1 MYHNVPYLLIARICS
16 VFLFV
21 LCVILKVL
29 GTIELSLFNFGYSL
43 SARKREKRAA
53 AHLWYSVGILGAI
66 IVFVFYFFGVISFF
80 LHVFSTVNPPK
91 CTSVNASVAIQLPSL
106 RNIYQAK
113 ELAHSPWS
121 CSGNPLGTLLFQNQK
136 IYLNSNL
143 LRQILH
149 FQSYISILHGGGSL
163 LFTFSITLYFKQC
176 IKVLFPCISM
186 ENTYTMPKK
195 NFLPE
200 SSTVC

>member
-1 MYHNVPYLLIARICS
+1 MSATTLGPQVCKVLPKRKLKLRQKLLTVNDWVLKSLVVCMYHNVPYLLIARICS

-91 CTSVNASVAIQLPSL
+91 CTSVNASVARYIV
-106 RNIYQAK
+106 AVTEK
-113 ELAHSPWS
+113 
-121 CSGNPLGTLLFQNQK
+121 
-136 IYLNSNL
+136 YLQGQ
-143 LRQILH
+143 RTR
-149 FQSYISILHGGGSL
+149 
-163 LFTFSITLYFKQC
+163 TFSLE
-176 IKVLFPCISM
+176 LFWESIG
-186 ENTYTMPKK
+186 
-195 NFLPE
+195 NFAFPE
-200 SSTVC
+200 LEDLS

>member
-29 GTIELSLFNFGYSL
+29 GTIKLSLFNFGYSL
-43 SARKREKRAA
+43 LARKREKRAA

-113 ELAHSPWS
+113 ELAHSP
-121 CSGNPLGTLLFQNQK
+121 GAVLGIHWELCFSRTRRF
-136 IYLNSNL
+136 
-143 LRQILH
+143 ILTPTFSDKYYIFKAISQFYMVEVLSFSH
-149 FQSYISILHGGGSL
+149 FPS
-163 LFTFSITLYFKQC
+163 LFTSNSALKYYFHAFQWKIHTQC
-176 IKVLFPCISM
+176 Q
-186 ENTYTMPKK
+186 KK
-195 NFLPE
+195 TFFLRA
-200 SSTVC
+200 VC